1 MSYKKPR
8 LIIFSAALL
17 FFMAALFLVTIIVI
31 MRFSDPLLSASP
43 PPTNFLF
50 FMIGLCILLFGSLIA
65 SGVGLL
71 KRRKW
76 ARISSIVL
84 LLLMMLSVLASFQ
97 NTPSEAATA
106 SASYRLGEAI
116 GQFLT
121 WGSFG
126 LSLYALTLNKAVK
139 RYFDHNEEANHS

>member
-1 MSYKKPR
+1 
-8 LIIFSAALL
+8 
-17 FFMAALFLVTIIVI
+17 

-43 PPTNFLF
+43 PPNFLF
-50 FMIGLCILLFGSLIA
+50 FMIGWCILLFGSLIA

-97 NTPSEAATA
+97 SNPSEAATA

-116 GQFLT
+116 GQSLI

-139 RYFDHNEEANHS
+139 RYFDHNEESNHS